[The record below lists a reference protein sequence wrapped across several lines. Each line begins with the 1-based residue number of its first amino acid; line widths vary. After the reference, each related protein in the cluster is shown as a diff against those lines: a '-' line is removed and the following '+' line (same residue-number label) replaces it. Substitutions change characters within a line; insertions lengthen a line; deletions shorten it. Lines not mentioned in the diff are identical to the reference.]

1 MRVILTTVFTIL
13 AAFTFSTGL
22 AQVNLKP
29 LEDKGFVVKSKFKP
43 YKKTKSQVLKLKI
56 KNATEKH
63 QELNF
68 QLYLYVNG
76 IAESMSEEKSEC
88 LAPKKKVKYRFL
100 FEPENIGDYSVELEK
115 LDVKEVDICSPAV
128 N

>member
-1 MRVILTTVFTIL
+1 MRAIITTILMIL
-13 AAFTFSTGL
+13 AAFIFSTGH

-29 LEDKGFVVKSKFKP
+29 MEDKGFVIKKKFKS

-56 KNATEKH
+56 KNVTEKH

-100 FEPENIGDYSVELEK
+100 FKPENIGDYSVELEK
-115 LDVKEVDICSPAV
+115 FDVKEVDTCSPAK
-128 N
+128 

>member
-1 MRVILTTVFTIL
+1 MRATITTILMIL
-13 AAFTFSTGL
+13 AAFTFSTCR
-22 AQVNLKP
+22 AQVNLKS
-29 LEDKGFVVKSKFKP
+29 LEDRGFVVKKKFKS

-100 FEPENIGDYSVELEK
+100 FEPENRGDFRVELEK
-115 LDVKEVDICSPAV
+115 LAVKEVDTCSPEAK
-128 N
+128 